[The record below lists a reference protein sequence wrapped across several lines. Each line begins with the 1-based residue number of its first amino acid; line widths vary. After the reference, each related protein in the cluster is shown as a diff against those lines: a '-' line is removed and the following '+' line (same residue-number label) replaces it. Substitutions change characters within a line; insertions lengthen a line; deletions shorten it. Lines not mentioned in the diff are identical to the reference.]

1 MQTQSL
7 WTRMGTWFRSPAR
20 SRHDL
25 ATPALVNSPVVE
37 DRVAVSTRKDGS
49 DDNGRRAGDDGRRPS
64 TMSGGR
70 GAADAVILP
79 TPAVLSKKE
88 LTLERLH
95 EGYQKVIGLVE
106 SIQTHLDKQEQRGE
120 SMTRAMQTLAD
131 RMAPVNESAREQLRV
146 LNDMNARI
154 SELPRLA
161 QAQNEVITTIGLHL
175 EATSQTQERI
185 SGTLDS
191 FQRAVTHLGDA
202 TNASSAAFRQ
212 MHADSSAREERM
224 ALVLQDQTR
233 RFTWIASMAITI
245 AVVSAAISAVA
256 LLR

>member
-1 MQTQSL
+1 
-7 WTRMGTWFRSPAR
+7 MGTSWRSPAR
-20 SRHDL
+20 GRHEL
-25 ATPALVNSPVVE
+25 GAPALVNSPVVE
-37 DRVAVSTRKDGS
+37 DRVAVSARKGGGDGLGE
-49 DDNGRRAGDDGRRPS
+49 DNGRGLHDDARRAPR
-64 TMSGGR
+64 SGTGR
-70 GAADAVILP
+70 GGSAADAVILP
-79 TPAVLSKKE
+79 TPTVLSKKE

-106 SIQTHLDKQEQRGE
+106 SIQVHLDKQDQRGE
-120 SMTRAMQTLAD
+120 SMTKAMQSLAD
-131 RMAPVNESAREQLRV
+131 QMRPVNESANEQLRV
-146 LNDMNARI
+146 LGEMNGRI

-175 EATSQTQERI
+175 EATSQTQDRI
-185 SGTLDS
+185 SSTLDG

-202 TNASSAAFRQ
+202 TNASSTAFRQ

-224 ALVLQDQTR
+224 ARVLQDQTR